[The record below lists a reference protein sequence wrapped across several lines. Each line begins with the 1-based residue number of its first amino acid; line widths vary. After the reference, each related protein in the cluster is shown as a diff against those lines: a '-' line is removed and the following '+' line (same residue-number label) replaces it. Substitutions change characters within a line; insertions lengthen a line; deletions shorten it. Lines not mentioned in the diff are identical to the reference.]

1 MYELSATAF
10 CRPAPFGSS
19 FKRIV
24 NTFEL
29 VLIAVTSYS
38 LKSSIGVSCP
48 ESEKKEI
55 KSPTL
60 NALPDA
66 STSSIVTDVS
76 PTEPAPLI
84 K

>member
-1 MYELSATAF
+1 MYELSAITL
-10 CRPAPFGSS
+10 CRPAPFGSPS
-19 FKRIV
+19 KRIV

-38 LKSSIGVSCP
+38 LKSSTGVSCP

-76 PTEPAPLI
+76 PIAPAPLI